1 MPQRVRQ
8 NVDLLRK
15 TSFSETRSPRGVAL
29 RRRSPRGVA
38 LRRRSPRRPF
48 ECPCDQCQGYAAND
62 PGEPD
67 PSDAG
72 DRDDGDD
79 V

>member
-29 RRRSPRGVA
+29 RVRSPAGHSSARATSAKAMRPTTPVSRTRTTYRNMPKGM
-38 LRRRSPRRPF
+38 LRS
-48 ECPCDQCQGYAAND
+48 DQHN
-62 PGEPD
+62 
-67 PSDAG
+67 
-72 DRDDGDD
+72 RKI
-79 V
+79 

>member
-15 TSFSETRSPRGVAL
+15 TSFSETRSPRGVA
-29 RRRSPRGVA
+29 S
-38 LRRRSPRRPF
+38 RRRSPRRPF

>member
-29 RRRSPRGVA
+29 RRRSPR
-38 LRRRSPRRPF
+38 RPF
-48 ECPCDQCQGYAAND
+48 ECPCDQCQGYATDESDEPDLDDADDD
-62 PGEPD
+62 PGE
-67 PSDAG
+67 SDA
-72 DRDDGDD
+72 DD